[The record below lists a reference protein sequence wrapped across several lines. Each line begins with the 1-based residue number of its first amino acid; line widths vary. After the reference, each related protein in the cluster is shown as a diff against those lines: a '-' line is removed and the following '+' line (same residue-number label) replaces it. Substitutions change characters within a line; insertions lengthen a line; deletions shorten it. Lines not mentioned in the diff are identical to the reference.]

1 MKQGCAYLYGRRI
14 FLFVTARARE
24 CKKRAC
30 KHQKIRQKMT
40 FHVVYLKG
48 HLFAH
53 VIFLLYL
60 CGRKIK
66 NIVACRRKTAG
77 KTYGKQTE
85 CTRNRDYPHIGY
97 GE

>member
-30 KHQKIRQKMT
+30 RYQKIRQKMT

-48 HLFAH
+48 QLFAH

-60 CGRKIK
+60 CTRKGFSVLSQSIEELHFAQL
-66 NIVACRRKTAG
+66 NCPIFFEHT
-77 KTYGKQTE
+77 
-85 CTRNRDYPHIGY
+85 P
-97 GE
+97 